1 MFRSIKKMSSR
12 APRYSEPEMHA
23 LVDGCIKRWKTLSS
37 NFNSDRIKE
46 SKETA
51 WKTVTTEVNA
61 VNTSGAARKW
71 EDVRRKLQ
79 VEKSNVKKKL
89 QEIRRKRAMTGNVVG
104 VPQLNEL
111 EEKISSLIREEEL
124 VGIKGAFTIGLPGTN
139 GEPCAP
145 TTSEQPPRSEAAFIA
160 SQESTTATVQG
171 NNTETQ
177 TPHKNTNSTTAKKTT
192 AEIQHE
198 NLVLQNTNLK
208 RQAIVLDLQEKYYRL
223 KLSRLQGPYLSL
235 LTDNADE

>member
-1 MFRSIKKMSSR
+1 MSSR

-79 VEKSNVKKKL
+79 VEKSYVKKKL

-145 TTSEQPPRSEAAFIA
+145 TTSDQPPRSEAAFIA
-160 SQESTTATVQG
+160 SQHKEAGEDTGTEESTTATVQG
-171 NNTETQ
+171 NNKETQ

-192 AEIQHE
+192 AEIH
-198 NLVLQNTNLK
+198 VHCT
-208 RQAIVLDLQEKYYRL
+208 A
-223 KLSRLQGPYLSL
+223 
-235 LTDNADE
+235 